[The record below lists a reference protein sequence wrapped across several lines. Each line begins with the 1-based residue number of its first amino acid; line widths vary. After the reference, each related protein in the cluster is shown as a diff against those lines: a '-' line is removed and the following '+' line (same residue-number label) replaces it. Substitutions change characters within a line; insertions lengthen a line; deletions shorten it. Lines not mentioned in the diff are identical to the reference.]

1 MTQANRQFDGTITIL
16 LVDDDAMVRAI
27 LVEYLAGMGFKN
39 VHAAKNSEHALKL
52 IHDAKFHID
61 LVISDWEMP
70 EVSGLT
76 LLKAVRNHPAR
87 THTPFIMVTSQ
98 RSMERFKITQAAQW
112 QVSSYV
118 IKPFR
123 QEMLR
128 AKIYEV
134 FNWSEKRAG

>member
-1 MTQANRQFDGTITIL
+1 MKRVGPKFDPQVSIL

-52 IHDAKFHID
+52 IQDGKFHID

-87 THTPFIMVTSQ
+87 GGTPFIMVTSQ

-128 AKIYEV
+128 AKIFEI
-134 FNWSEKRAG
+134 FNWGEKRTG